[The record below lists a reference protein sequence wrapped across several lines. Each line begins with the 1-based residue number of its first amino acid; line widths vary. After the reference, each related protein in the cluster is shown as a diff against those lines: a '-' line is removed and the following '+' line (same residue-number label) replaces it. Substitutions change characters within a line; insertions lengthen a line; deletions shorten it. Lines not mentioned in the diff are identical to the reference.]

1 MRRRRV
7 FVWGLGGALFV
18 VLMFW
23 LILGVLET
31 TTLTASLERREAS
44 AETTLGNLQCRKEL
58 KASFPFFVL
67 TCRDVRGP

>member
-7 FVWGLGGALFV
+7 FVWGLGGTLFV

-58 KASFPFFVL
+58 KSSFPFFAL

>member
-7 FVWGLGGALFV
+7 FVWGLGGTLFV

-58 KASFPFFVL
+58 KTNFPFFVL